1 MNSQDFMTKTQYIS
15 RDNKSPADD
24 VYLIAMDIGYSA
36 VKVFSPEAVAMFPSY
51 AVRDTGYGT
60 AGTLTSDY
68 IRYENLDTG
77 EKWFVGNMAQD
88 GLSDDDTSVS
98 ETSLYGR
105 DRYRDPMFAV
115 IAETGLGLA
124 CMYSKGIYKNRKVC
138 LQTGLPPRYTGKGS
152 QDVRDLTDLLS
163 GTHRFTLR
171 LGQEKSMTFE
181 IRIEKENIFIMPQPM
196 GTLFSVAVDQNHNF
210 LPEAGNYFN
219 KKALIFDGGFGT
231 LDFYS
236 IKSHVIGNSETYN
249 NLGMKRVLQETT
261 AEIRDRYQKEIS
273 VPAMQKYLATGTFRY
288 FDARNVS
295 TKDVPLG
302 DILEECSRRVCREAI
317 DKMMQVYPLYEYD
330 YLIITGGTGSAWSAQ
345 IREYLKDMTTL
356 TIVDGAQND
365 TLPGVF
371 ANVRGY
377 YMFRFSDIAQNAR
390 KGGK

>member
-115 IAETGLGLA
+115 IAETGLGIA

-152 QDVRDLTDLLS
+152 PDARDLTDLLS
-163 GTHRFTLR
+163 GTHRFSLR
-171 LGQEKSMTFE
+171 LGQDKVHQ
-181 IRIEKENIFIMPQPM
+181 I
-196 GTLFSVAVDQNHNF
+196 
-210 LPEAGNYFN
+210 
-219 KKALIFDGGFGT
+219 
-231 LDFYS
+231 
-236 IKSHVIGNSETYN
+236 
-249 NLGMKRVLQETT
+249 
-261 AEIRDRYQKEIS
+261 
-273 VPAMQKYLATGTFRY
+273 
-288 FDARNVS
+288 
-295 TKDVPLG
+295 PLG
-302 DILEECSRRVCREAI
+302 
-317 DKMMQVYPLYEYD
+317 
-330 YLIITGGTGSAWSAQ
+330 G
-345 IREYLKDMTTL
+345 
-356 TIVDGAQND
+356 
-365 TLPGVF
+365 PGVLF
-371 ANVRGY
+371 RGAAVE
-377 YMFRFSDIAQNAR
+377 RHGALLHALLDQAAGERRENAR
-390 KGGK
+390 EESVDPFSALLGC